1 MRPAA
6 LVWNAA
12 VFGPLLRSPGRTALT
27 VGVIA
32 LGVALGFAVYLINRS
47 AADEVSRAARSLFGL
62 ADFAIEANVGAL
74 DEHLYPQV
82 ARVPGIAAVSPV
94 VEVNAKIADRRGTL
108 KVVGIDAF
116 RSRQLQPS
124 VANLAPKP
132 GRSTDT
138 SIGSA
143 ALFLSASAARDL
155 ERQAGDTLDLQVGM
169 RREQFVVAGVLPAI
183 ALEDRAA
190 LLDIAVAQWKFDALG
205 TLTRINVRLAA
216 GARAS
221 DVRGRLQALLPANA
235 RIVTPGEATDDALRL
250 SSAYRSNLTAL
261 ALVALFTGSFLVYS
275 TQTLAVLRRRRELA
289 LLHALGVTHREQRVH
304 TIVEA
309 ALIGGLGAIGGV
321 ALGLIAARYALQVA
335 GADLGAGYFRGL
347 APQVDVSL
355 LELASFVLL
364 GVAASIVGAVRPA
377 VEATRISTA
386 TSLKAGDAAHGER
399 RSHGWAALCVA
410 IGGALLLLL
419 PPLGDLPLAGYAA
432 IALIILAAI
441 IGVPALLNRLLRPV
455 PTVRH
460 VPTELALAHLRE
472 SGRYASLSVAAI
484 VVSFSLMVAMLIM
497 VTSFRSSL
505 DAWTEKIL
513 PADLYLR
520 VGYIEQTAYLD
531 AEQVAAL
538 TAVPGVAR
546 TVSARFSQ
554 TQLGADPMP
563 VVVVAR
569 DIDAA
574 NIEDE
579 IWLERRATNAAD
591 DAIPVW
597 ISEAAADRLRL
608 APGDAI
614 ELRLGTNPGGGRG
627 RASIRGIWRDYEH
640 QAGALLIDRRE
651 YVRLTGDRAINAVS
665 FWLAEGA
672 ALDAVQQGVR
682 NLLRDEVQY
691 DLRTPSEL
699 RRLSLQVFDR
709 TFAVTYVLE
718 IVAIVIGLFGIS
730 ASISAQVL
738 ARRGEFGVLR
748 HLGVTRGQV
757 AQMLASEGVVL
768 GVLGVIVGLASGAIV
783 AMILIYVVNRQSF
796 HWSMDVFVPAPA
808 LALCSAILI
817 VAAAAI
823 AVVSGRNAMG
833 DDVVRAVKEDW

>member
-1 MRPAA
+1 MRPSW
-6 LVWNAA
+6 LVWRAA

-27 VGVIA
+27 IGVIA

-62 ADFAIEANVGAL
+62 ADFAIEATVGAL
-74 DEHLYPQV
+74 DENIYPRV
-82 ARVPGIAAVSPV
+82 ARVAGIAAVSPV
-94 VEVNAKIADRRGTL
+94 VEVNAKVADRRGTL

-124 VANLAPKP
+124 VANLAPTL
-132 GRSTDT
+132 GRSTNA

-155 ERQAGDTLDLQVGM
+155 NRQAGDTLDLQVGM
-169 RREQFVVAGVLPAI
+169 RRERFVVAAVLPSI

-205 TLTRINVRLAA
+205 KLTRINVRLAA
-216 GARAS
+216 GARAD
-221 DVRGRLQALLPANA
+221 DVRERLQALLPANA
-235 RIVTPGEATDDALRL
+235 RIVTPGQATDDALRL

-289 LLHALGVTHREQRVH
+289 LLHALGVTHREQRAY

-309 ALIGGLGAIGGV
+309 AFVGALGAVGGV
-321 ALGLIAARYALQVA
+321 ALGLFAARYALHLA
-335 GADLGAGYFRGL
+335 GADLGAGYFSGL
-347 APQVDVSL
+347 APRVDAGP
-355 LELASFVLL
+355 LELAVFVLL
-364 GVAASIVGAVRPA
+364 GIAASIVGAVQPA
-377 VEATRISTA
+377 IEAARISTA
-386 TSLKAGDAAHGER
+386 TALKSGDAANGAKR
-399 RSHGWAALCVA
+399 THGWVALGVA
-410 IGGALLLLL
+410 CAGGLLLLL

-441 IGVPALLNRLLRPV
+441 IGVPSLLNRLLRPLPV
-455 PTVRH
+455 LRH

-472 SGRYASLSVAAI
+472 SGRYATLSVAAI

-531 AEQVAAL
+531 AAQLAAL
-538 TAVPGVAR
+538 QAVPGIAR
-546 TVSARFSQ
+546 TVSARFAQ
-554 TQLGADPMP
+554 TQIGAGQAP
-563 VVVVAR
+563 VTVVAR

-574 NIEDE
+574 NIEAE
-579 IWLERRATNAAD
+579 IWLERRATNAAG

-608 APGDAI
+608 DAGDAI
-614 ELRLGTNPGGGRG
+614 ELRLGATPA
-627 RASIRGIWRDYEH
+627 RASVRGIWRDYEH

-651 YVRLTGDRAINAVS
+651 YVRMSGDAAINAVS
-665 FWLAEGA
+665 FWLAKGVS
-672 ALDAVQQGVR
+672 LDAVQQGVR
-682 NLLRDEVQY
+682 GVLRDDVQY
-691 DLRTPSEL
+691 DLRTPREL

-738 ARRGEFGVLR
+738 ARRSEFGVLR

-757 AQMLASEGVVL
+757 AQMLASEGLVL
-768 GVLGVIVGLASGAIV
+768 GVLGVIVGLASGALV

-796 HWSMDVFVPAPA
+796 HWSMDVFVPSSA
-808 LALCSAILI
+808 LALCSTILI
-817 VAAAAI
+817 LAAAAI

>member
-1 MRPAA
+1 MRPAWSI
-6 LVWNAA
+6 WNAA

-27 VGVIA
+27 IGVIA

-74 DEHLYPQV
+74 DENLYPQV
-82 ARVPGIAAVSPV
+82 ARIPGIAAVSPV
-94 VEVNAKIADRRGTL
+94 VEVQAKIADRRGTL

-124 VANLAPKP
+124 VANLAPTLE
-132 GRSTDT
+132 RATNA

-155 ERQAGDTLDLQVGM
+155 QRQAGDTLDLQVGM
-169 RREQFVVAGVLPAI
+169 RREQFVVAGVLPSI

-205 TLTRINVRLAA
+205 TLTRINVRLAS
-216 GARAS
+216 GASES
-221 DVRGRLQALLPANA
+221 DVRERLQALLPANA
-235 RIVTPGEATDDALRL
+235 RIVTPGQATDDALQL

-289 LLHALGVTHREQRVH
+289 LLHALGVTHREQRVY
-304 TIVEA
+304 TIAEA
-309 ALIGGLGAIGGV
+309 AFVGALGAVGGV
-321 ALGLIAARYALQVA
+321 ALGLIAARYALQFA
-335 GADLGAGYFRGL
+335 GADLGAGYFRGPV
-347 APQVDVSL
+347 PQVHVTL

-377 VEATRISTA
+377 IEAARIATA
-386 TSLKAGDAAHGER
+386 TSLKSGDAANGER
-399 RSHGWAALCVA
+399 RSHGWVA
-410 IGGALLLLL
+410 IGVAFAGASLLLL
-419 PPLGDLPLAGYAA
+419 PPLGNLPLAGYAA

-441 IGVPALLNRLLRPV
+441 IGVPSLLNRLLRPV
-455 PTVRH
+455 PTIRH

-505 DAWTEKIL
+505 DAWTQRIL

-531 AEQVAAL
+531 AEQLAAL
-538 TAVPGVAR
+538 RSVPGVVR
-546 TVSARFSQ
+546 TVSARFAQ
-554 TQLGADPMP
+554 TQIGVGPTP
-563 VVVVAR
+563 IIVVAR
-569 DIDAA
+569 DIDMA

-579 IWLERRATNAAD
+579 IWLERRATNDAGS
-591 DAIPVW
+591 AIPVW

-608 APGDAI
+608 GPGDAI
-614 ELRLGTNPGGGRG
+614 ELRLGATTES
-627 RASIRGIWRDYEH
+627 ASIRGVWRDYEH
-640 QAGALLIDRRE
+640 QTGALLLDRRE
-651 YVRLTGDRAINAVS
+651 YVRLTGDRAVNAVS
-665 FWLAEGA
+665 FWLAEGVS
-672 ALDAVQQGVR
+672 LDTVQQGIR
-682 NLLRDEVQY
+682 NVLRDDVQY
-691 DLRTPSEL
+691 DLRTPREL

-738 ARRGEFGVLR
+738 ARRSEFGVLR

-757 AQMLASEGVVL
+757 AQMLASEGLVL
-768 GVLGVIVGLASGAIV
+768 GVLGVVVGLASGAVV

-808 LALCSAILI
+808 LAVCSAILI
-817 VAAAAI
+817 LAAAAI